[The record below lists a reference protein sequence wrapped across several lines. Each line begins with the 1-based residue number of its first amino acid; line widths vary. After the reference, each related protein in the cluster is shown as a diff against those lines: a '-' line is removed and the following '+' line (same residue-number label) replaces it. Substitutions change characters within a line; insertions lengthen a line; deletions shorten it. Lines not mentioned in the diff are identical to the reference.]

1 MTITKESGDQV
12 AAKKASTTRKT
23 SLYRLRSSGPAA
35 EEELTSFVLARYL
48 DRDGFTSRLVDQD
61 GIRRLLVTGTVLP
74 APSLPE
80 RRTGATR

>member
-1 MTITKESGDQV
+1 MTITKDSGDQV

-23 SLYRLRSSGPAA
+23 SLYRLRCSGPAA
-35 EEELTSFVLARYL
+35 EEDLTCFVLARYL

-61 GIRRLLVTGTVLP
+61 GIRGLLVTGT
-74 APSLPE
+74 PSPPE